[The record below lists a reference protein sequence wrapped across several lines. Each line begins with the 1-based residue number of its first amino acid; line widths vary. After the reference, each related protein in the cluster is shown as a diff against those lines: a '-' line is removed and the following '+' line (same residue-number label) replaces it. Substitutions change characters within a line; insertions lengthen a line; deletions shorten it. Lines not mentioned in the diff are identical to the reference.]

1 MSNVSTG
8 EHLSEVLASF
18 EGCPDPRLRDVLQAL
33 VRHAHA
39 FVQEVRPSLDE
50 WMAGIQYLTEVGHLC
65 SPTRQE
71 FILFSDTLGVSM
83 LVEMLNQG
91 GPAGTTEPTVL
102 GPFYV
107 AGAPRR
113 ALGESISL
121 DGVGEPLSVSGTVR
135 GVDGAPIPGAELDVW
150 QAAPNGFYDIQDP
163 EQPPMNLRGVFTAD
177 QAGQFRFRTVRPTPY
192 PIPHDG
198 PVGRMLRAT
207 GRSYM
212 RPAHIHFKVTAP
224 GFRPIVTHVFD
235 AASEHLSDDAV
246 FGVRESLV
254 VPMEPDPTGTRT
266 ASFDFVLDR
275 AAELTSG
282 EHFQE
287 GGR

>member
-1 MSNVSTG
+1 MSNVSPD
-8 EHLSEVLASF
+8 EHLAEVLASF
-18 EGCPDPRLRDVLQAL
+18 AGCPDPRLRAVLQAL

-39 FVQEVRPSLDE
+39 FVREVRPSLAE
-50 WMAGIQYLTEVGHLC
+50 WMAGIQYLTEVGQLC
-65 SPTRQE
+65 SDTRQE

-91 GPAGTTEPTVL
+91 GPEGATEPTVL

-107 AGAPRR
+107 AGAPHR
-113 ALGESISL
+113 ALGETISL
-121 DGVGEPLSVSGTVR
+121 DGAGEPLSVSGSVR
-135 GVDGAPIPGAELDVW
+135 GVDGTPIPGAELDVW
-150 QAAPNGFYDIQDP
+150 QAAPNGCYDIQDP
-163 EQPPMNLRGVFTAD
+163 AQPPMNLRGVFTAD
-177 QAGQFRFRTVRPTPY
+177 QRGQFWFRTVRPTPY

-235 AASEHLSDDAV
+235 AASEHLTDDAV
-246 FGVRESLV
+246 FGVRDSLV
-254 VPMEPDPTGTRT
+254 VPMEPDPAGSLATT
-266 ASFDFVLDR
+266 FDVVLDR
-275 AAELTSG
+275 ADPSPSTVDGSG
-282 EHFQE
+282 
-287 GGR
+287 